1 MSEPF
6 KKPLENTVYGESR
19 LYNSEVITIK
29 QLKQYTLN
37 GNIL

>member
-6 KKPLENTVYGESR
+6 TKPLENTVYGEYR
-19 LYNSEVITIK
+19 LYNCEVITIK

-37 GNIL
+37 GKIL